1 MIFIWKS
8 VKSFKQ
14 HISDMKIFRQSHDD
28 IYQKEYR
35 ILGNMPQPGDI
46 NAAETRGGAK
56 AIISTRRRSSL
67 VPLWDIELPRGIQN

>member
-14 HISDMKIFRQSHDD
+14 HISDMKMFRQSHDD
-28 IYQKEYR
+28 IHHEEYR
-35 ILGNMPQPGDI
+35 IVGNMPQPGDI
-46 NAAETRGGAK
+46 NTTEPWGGAK
-56 AIISTRRRSSL
+56 VIISTRRKSNL